1 MLLQKTYIA
10 LLMLGIFT
18 LSGCKVNSVYDV
30 YSADM
35 LEVIEK
41 NVALVTPGQVLIEV
55 SDCEENIYNI
65 MEIASKYYEVV
76 SEATCTSK
84 EMDDFVKFS
93 TEAPLVP
100 YGQSLSGNS
109 PTGLAVR
116 QNSATEFELLAII
129 EKSRFAEMEA
139 EVKEMD
145 SSASLEIN
153 LVTVLF
159 YNDLRDNIQ
168 VKTPSA
174 WINNSPQTVGNVI
187 LKRRQKAEIVLS
199 NVFSSTLGSKGL
211 ASVGKMEI
219 Q

>member
-1 MLLQKTYIA
+1 MNIA
-10 LLMLGIFT
+10 
-18 LSGCKVNSVYDV
+18 
-30 YSADM
+30 
-35 LEVIEK
+35 
-41 NVALVTPGQVLIEV
+41 PV
-55 SDCEENIYNI
+55 S
-65 MEIASKYYEVV
+65 MTFFA
-76 SEATCTSK
+76 A
-84 EMDDFVKFS
+84 
-93 TEAPLVP
+93 A
-100 YGQSLSGNS
+100 
-109 PTGLAVR
+109 
-116 QNSATEFELLAII
+116 EFELVAII

-159 YNDLRDNIQ
+159 YNDLIDTIQ
-168 VKTPSA
+168 FITPSA

-199 NVFSSTLGSKGL
+199 NVFSSMLGSKGL

>member
-1 MLLQKTYIA
+1 MK
-10 LLMLGIFT
+10 
-18 LSGCKVNSVYDV
+18 
-30 YSADM
+30 
-35 LEVIEK
+35 
-41 NVALVTPGQVLIEV
+41 
-55 SDCEENIYNI
+55 
-65 MEIASKYYEVV
+65 IASKYYEVV
-76 SEATCTSK
+76 SEAMCTSK